1 MTQLSREVRVLSV
14 ASMPKKLAFVKSR
27 SSGGAMK
34 FKGYAARTNSMSGD
48 LGGFREVLARGAF
61 DAVLARGAD
70 VVLNLNHDNGQL
82 LARTSS
88 GTLRLSSDDRG
99 LRFEADAPDTQ
110 LARDTATLMRRGDLT
125 GASFAFTVA
134 PKNESWSADETGPV
148 RTIREVNDL
157 FDVSIVT
164 SPAYPEASVGLR
176 SLKAWQN
183 ARALLVPAEGDGAEP
198 APPEAEGEPAEYASG
213 MTISIDYDGTFAA
226 APGLWLSF
234 IQEACAGGCEVIV
247 ISRRDDTP
255 ENRAEV
261 EAALGEDSDVKAVI
275 LCGPASSK
283 RDAAEAADFTVDVW
297 IDDTPAT
304 VDSVPAERS
313 AVRIGTQLAA
323 ARALGALA
331 RRRLLDVCGG

>member
-1 MTQLSREVRVLSV
+1 MTQLSRETRVLSV

-88 GTLRLSSDDRG
+88 GTLRLSSDERG

-134 PKNESWSADETGPV
+134 PKNEAWSADETGPV
-148 RTIREVNDL
+148 RTIREVSDL

-176 SLKAWQN
+176 SLKAWQS
-183 ARALLVPAEGDGAEP
+183 ARALLVPADNEGAEP
-198 APPEAEGEPAEYASG
+198 AEAEGEPAEPG
-213 MTISIDYDGTFAA
+213 MGMAISIDYDGTFAA

-234 IQEACAGGCEVIV
+234 IDEACEGGCTVIL

-261 EAALGEDSDVKAVI
+261 EAALGVDPIGQGGLKAE
-275 LCGPASSK
+275 GA
-283 RDAAEAADFTVDVW
+283 
-297 IDDTPAT
+297 
-304 VDSVPAERS
+304 
-313 AVRIGTQLAA
+313 IG
-323 ARALGALA
+323 LGGAG
-331 RRRLLDVCGG
+331 LDVLP

>member
-1 MTQLSREVRVLSV
+1 MQPLSVEKRVLAV

-27 SSGGAMK
+27 ASRGGMK
-34 FKGYAARTNSMSGD
+34 FKGYAARTQSMSGD

-61 DAVLARGAD
+61 DAVLARGSD

-88 GTLRLSSDDRG
+88 GTLRLASDEQG

-134 PKNESWSADETGPV
+134 PKNEQWSADEQGPV

-176 SLKAWQN
+176 SLEAWKS
-183 ARALLVPAEGDGAEP
+183 ARALMVPTDN
-198 APPEAEGEPAEYASG
+198 EAGEMSYPS
-213 MTISIDYDGTFAA
+213 MTISIDYDNTFTG

-234 IQEACAGGCEVIV
+234 IEEATEDGCIV
-247 ISRRDDTP
+247 IMTSRREDTP
-255 ENRAEV
+255 DNRMEIQ
-261 EAALGEDSDVKAVI
+261 AALGEDSDVAAVI
-275 LCGPASSK
+275 LCGPASTK
-283 RDAAEAADFTVDVW
+283 RDAATAAGYTVDVW

-304 VDSVPAERS
+304 VDSVPAQRS
-313 AVRIGTQLAA
+313 AVLIGTQLAA

-331 RRRLLDVCGG
+331 RRRLLDVCG